1 MTDRGPSAMT
11 SLSLW
16 MGIGIC
22 MSKMDTKKTQKNEC
36 LRLKWLK
43 MKKRPISVVYS
54 MLEVRSSCFK
64 RLESVSGKHNS
75 HLLFLSQFKEAK
87 YAKSE
92 ACSQNQRQVSWKAA
106 SQVFQE
112 HPTNSGKL
120 VESLEALTTSYNRNQ
135 SIIKHELLELALQLY
150 SMHCFFK
157 DISPGRH
164 DAHRCP
170 TARTRLNA
178 HPVTAP
184 QLRGPSLVRWLF
196 WEDGTTVRRKSYQHH
211 QRVSPKTRSHNFQ
224 HLAFNWI

>member
-1 MTDRGPSAMT
+1 
-11 SLSLW
+11 
-16 MGIGIC
+16 
-22 MSKMDTKKTQKNEC
+22 
-36 LRLKWLK
+36 
-43 MKKRPISVVYS
+43 MKKRPISVVDS

-135 SIIKHELLELALQLY
+135 SIIK
-150 SMHCFFK
+150 
-157 DISPGRH
+157 
-164 DAHRCP
+164 
-170 TARTRLNA
+170 T
-178 HPVTAP
+178 
-184 QLRGPSLVRWLF
+184 
-196 WEDGTTVRRKSYQHH
+196 
-211 QRVSPKTRSHNFQ
+211 
-224 HLAFNWI
+224 